1 MDVLIKI
8 ISHNFFWTA
17 VTIAVG
23 IITTATNY
31 KLKKDMQK
39 EKIVFEE
46 RMEVFKS
53 NSAKNLQIDNYFR
66 NISGQE
72 LKEVFD
78 FWSSII
84 FLLGKQN
91 NLKELSKFTQK
102 TFMYGSVRTVKI
114 LSKFQ
119 QEAYN
124 IKYDKNSENDISN
137 IKSLIYAACIVCS
150 LKSDF
155 SGVEINPLT
164 ILEIKLEDF
173 YERKNEF
180 IKYYNE
186 ILDELKD

>member
-17 VTIAVG
+17 VTIVVG

-31 KLKKDMQK
+31 KFKKHMQK

-91 NLKELSKFTQK
+91 NLKELPKFTQK

-119 QEAYN
+119 QNAYN
-124 IKYDKNSENDISN
+124 KVVDN
-137 IKSLIYAACIVCS
+137 IKSLVYSAFIICS
-150 LKSDF
+150 LKNDF
-155 SGVEINPLT
+155 SGVDINPLT
-164 ILEIKLEDF
+164 ILEIKLTDF
-173 YERKNEF
+173 TERKDEL

-186 ILDELKD
+186 ISNELKDI

>member
-17 VTIAVG
+17 VTITVG
-23 IITTATNY
+23 IITTVTNY

-91 NLKELSKFTQK
+91 NLKELPKFTQK

>member
-17 VTIAVG
+17 VTITVG
-23 IITTATNY
+23 IITTVTNY

-91 NLKELSKFTQK
+91 NLKELPKFTQK
-102 TFMYGSVRTVKI
+102 TFMYGLVRTVKI

-173 YERKNEF
+173 YERMNEF